1 MQGAEELKASNHLQL
16 HAKRINSRAFL
27 NNFPCVLTTRYFQD
41 SSEKAVFKI
50 TMSLGPGFCLKLHQN
65 VASLSFED
73 KNSQN

>member
-1 MQGAEELKASNHLQL
+1 MQGAEELKANNHLQL